1 VDNHDASDL
10 LTSTT
15 DVTVYVTD
23 VNDNAPQFVRPVTS
37 SDDVSCDAGVRLPH
51 TTSTDAVVVQVGCC
65 DVTSVTLYYWS
76 GLEREYTL

>member
-1 VDNHDASDL
+1 VDDHARDL

-37 SDDVSCDAGVRLPH
+37 SADKVTSYRDVTCDATVRLPY
-51 TTSTDAVVVQVGCC
+51 TTSTDTVVTQV
-65 DVTSVTLYYWS
+65 SWL
-76 GLEREYTL
+76 